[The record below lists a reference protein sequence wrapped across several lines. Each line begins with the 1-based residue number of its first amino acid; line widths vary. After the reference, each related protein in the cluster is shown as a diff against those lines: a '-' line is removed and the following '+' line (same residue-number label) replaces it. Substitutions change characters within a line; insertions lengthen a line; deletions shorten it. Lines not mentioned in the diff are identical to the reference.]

1 MVGNIIIY
9 QPGKTI
15 THCNDGCK
23 QYNRF
28 KSSRKE
34 SFIYFQSLQMCMSAS
49 LRNFI
54 PFQPEEI
61 LNGPYGD
68 WIFLLVF
75 ISLFIGVSG
84 AVLPKHLTENNRYGK
99 TVVVF
104 CGIILGIGLFKAKDI
119 YNFNLESLGFMAIW
133 LIVFCMGLVVYGLS
147 KMGMNKSTA
156 ISVTYCIMFLSFFLL
171 SPSLFD
177 AISQAF
183 PLVNLI
189 FIVLFFYMLAKPFY
203 SIFAN
208 KNPLKSAREF
218 RSNHFSS
225 ATDVEIEREE
235 KDDLME
241 IKDIKKKAIPATKK
255 EFKCIKDIKNAL
267 EEIIKLIRKKGNQL
281 SEKEKKTITEDL
293 ERINKDENI
302 LQRAANLLKA
312 SIYTYNNHHRKDIA
326 EIQNRLKTIKLN
338 SQKAPIIEELNFH
351 KTMLKIINYMDKVES
366 ATEGNFIKSF
376 NNFIFQAMKLLKA
389 NKPDESVTYL
399 QASKKNIEEI
409 FGFLKKIKSFEK
421 WLIKI
426 DKKIIE
432 DLDKELKIK
441 SSK

>member
-1 MVGNIIIY
+1 
-9 QPGKTI
+9 
-15 THCNDGCK
+15 
-23 QYNRF
+23 
-28 KSSRKE
+28 
-34 SFIYFQSLQMCMSAS
+34 MSAS

-54 PFQPEEI
+54 PFEPEEI

-75 ISLFIGVSG
+75 ISLFIGLSG

-133 LIVFCMGLVVYGLS
+133 LVVFFMGLVVYGLS
-147 KMGMNKSTA
+147 KMGMSKGTA

-189 FIVLFFYMLAKPFY
+189 FIILFFYMLAKPLY
-203 SIFAN
+203 SIFTN
-208 KNPLKSAREF
+208 KSPLKSAREVK
-218 RSNHFSS
+218 SNPFSS

-235 KDDLME
+235 KEDLME
-241 IKDIKKKAIPATKK
+241 IKDIKKTAIPATKK

-267 EEIIKLIRKKGNQL
+267 EEIVKLIHKKGNQL
-281 SEKEKKTITEDL
+281 SGKEKKTIAEDL

-302 LQRAANLLKA
+302 LQRAANILKS
-312 SIYTYNNHHRKDIA
+312 SIYTYNNHHRKDVT
-326 EIQNRLKTIKLN
+326 EIQNRLKTAQN
-338 SQKAPIIEELNFH
+338 PQKAQIVEELNFH
-351 KTMLKIINYMDKVES
+351 KTMLKIVNYMDRVES

-376 NNFIFQAMKLLKA
+376 NTYIFQAMRLLRN
-389 NKPDESVTYL
+389 NKPEESLSYL
-399 QASKKNIEEI
+399 QASKKNIDEI
-409 FGFLKKIKSFEK
+409 YDFLKKIKSLEK

-432 DLDKELKIK
+432 DLEKELKIK
-441 SSK
+441 SS

>member
-1 MVGNIIIY
+1 MDKDKLKIMQGIALITQIGISMIVPIILGIFI
-9 QPGKTI
+9 G
-15 THCNDGCK
+15 
-23 QYNRF
+23 RF
-28 KSSRKE
+28 LDNL
-34 SFIYFQSLQMCMSAS
+34 IGT
-49 LRNFI
+49 N
-54 PFQPEEI
+54 
-61 LNGPYGD
+61 N
-68 WIFLLVF
+68 IFLFVF
-75 ISLFIGVSG
+75 ISLFIGLSG

-119 YNFNLESLGFMAIW
+119 YNFNPESLGFMAIW
-133 LIVFCMGLVVYGLS
+133 LIVFIMGLVVYGLS
-147 KMGMNKSTA
+147 KMGMSKGTA

-177 AISQAF
+177 AISEAF

-208 KNPLKSAREF
+208 KNPLKSAKEV

-225 ATDVEIEREE
+225 AADVEIQREE

-241 IKDIKKKAIPATKK
+241 IKDIKKTAIPTTKK
-255 EFKCIKDIKNAL
+255 EFKCIKDVKNAL
-267 EEIIKLIRKKGNQL
+267 EEILKIIQKKGNQL
-281 SEKEKKTITEDL
+281 SGKEKKTITEDL

-302 LQRAANLLKA
+302 LQRAANLIRA
-312 SIYTYNNHHRKDIA
+312 SIHTYKNHHSKDIA
-326 EIQNRLKTIKLN
+326 ELQNRLKTTTLN
-338 SQKAPIIEELNFH
+338 SQKTPIIEELNFH
-351 KTMLKIINYMDKVES
+351 KTMLRIINYMDRMES
-366 ATEGNFIKSF
+366 ETEDSFIKSF
-376 NNFIFQAMKLLKA
+376 NTHIFQAMKLLKN

-409 FGFLKKIKSFEK
+409 IKFLKSIKSMEK
-421 WLIKI
+421 WLVKI
-426 DKKIIE
+426 DKKIIA
-432 DLDKELKIK
+432 DLEKELKIK